1 MFTVALIGPDG
12 AGKSTIGRRLQ
23 EISPL
28 PMKYV
33 YMGVNLESS
42 NLVLPTTRL
51 LLEVKRA
58 RGQRPDITVPR
69 EAYSQAQAPQRFM
82 KRAADG
88 MKSALRLVNLIAEEW
103 FRQLV
108 VWYYTLRGYSVL
120 FDRHFYFDYF
130 DHDIANT
137 DPKRPLTS
145 RIHGFMLQ
153 KLYPKPDL
161 VIFLDAP
168 AEILY
173 ARKPERTVTILENKR
188 QEYVR
193 LREIMKNSAVVD
205 VSQPIDTVVRQV
217 GELIVHFHQTKTSS
231 RGKTNGQV
239 VETVRTD
246 GRK

>member
-12 AGKSTIGRRLQ
+12 AGKSTIGRKLQ

-51 LLEVKRA
+51 LLEIKRA

-69 EAYSQAQAPQRFM
+69 EVHSPSHTQKKLTRRVAESA
-82 KRAADG
+82 
-88 MKSALRLVNLIAEEW
+88 KSGLRIVNVMAEEW
-103 FRQLV
+103 FRQLI
-108 VWYYTLRGYSVL
+108 VWYYKLRGYYVL
-120 FDRHFYFDYF
+120 FDRHFYFDYY

-137 DPKRPLTS
+137 DPKRPLSS
-145 RIHGFMLQ
+145 RLHGLMLE
-153 KLYPKPDL
+153 KLYPKPDF

-168 AEILY
+168 TEVLY
-173 ARKPERTVTILENKR
+173 ARKPERTIEILESKR

-193 LREIMKNSAVVD
+193 LREVMKDFAVVD
-205 VSQPIDTVVRQV
+205 VSQPVDTVARQV
-217 GELIVHFHQTKTSS
+217 CELIVNFQNNRDQLRRQNQWSS
-231 RGKTNGQV
+231 R
-239 VETVRTD
+239 
-246 GRK
+246 

>member
-12 AGKSTIGRRLQ
+12 AGKSTIGRKLQ
-23 EISPL
+23 EIFPV

-69 EAYSQAQAPQRFM
+69 EVYFQSQTPPKPT
-82 KRAADG
+82 KRIAGAI
-88 MKSALRLVNLIAEEW
+88 KSALRLVNLIAEEW
-103 FRQLV
+103 FRQSI
-108 VWYYTLRGYSVL
+108 VWYYKFRGYYVL
-120 FDRHFYFDYF
+120 FDRHFYFDYY

-137 DPKRPLTS
+137 DPKRPLSS
-145 RIHGFMLQ
+145 RIHGFMLA
-153 KLYPKPDL
+153 KLYPKPDF

-168 AEILY
+168 SEVLF
-173 ARKPERTVTILENKR
+173 ARKPERTIEILELKR

-193 LREIMKNSAVVD
+193 LREVMKDYAVVD
-205 VSQPIDTVVRQV
+205 VSQPVDVVARQV
-217 GELIVHFHQTKTSS
+217 CELIVGFQQNKDSIHGQNEWSS
-231 RGKTNGQV
+231 R
-239 VETVRTD
+239 
-246 GRK
+246 

>member
-12 AGKSTIGRRLQ
+12 AGKSTIGRKIQ
-23 EISPL
+23 EISSL

-51 LLEVKRA
+51 LLEIKRA

-69 EAYSQAQAPQRFM
+69 EVHSPSYTRKKFTRRVAEST
-82 KRAADG
+82 
-88 MKSALRLVNLIAEEW
+88 KSGLRIINVMAEEW
-103 FRQLV
+103 FRQLI
-108 VWYYTLRGYSVL
+108 VWYYKLRGYYVL
-120 FDRHFYFDYF
+120 FDRHFYFDYY

-137 DPKRPLTS
+137 DPKRPLSS
-145 RIHGFMLQ
+145 RIHGFMLE

-168 AEILY
+168 TEVLF
-173 ARKPERTVTILENKR
+173 ARKPERTIEILESKR

-193 LREIMKNSAVVD
+193 LREVMKDFAVVD
-205 VSQPIDTVVRQV
+205 VSQPVDTVARQV
-217 GELIVHFHQTKTSS
+217 CELIVNFQQNKERLRRQNQWSS
-231 RGKTNGQV
+231 R
-239 VETVRTD
+239 
-246 GRK
+246 

>member
-12 AGKSTIGRRLQ
+12 AGKSTIGRKLQ

-69 EAYSQAQAPQRFM
+69 DVYFQSQTRKKFA
-82 KRAADG
+82 KRVAEGA
-88 MKSALRLVNLIAEEW
+88 KAALRMVNLMAEEW
-103 FRQLV
+103 FRQLI
-108 VWYYTLRGYSVL
+108 VWIYTLRGYHVL
-120 FDRHFYFDYF
+120 FDRHFYFDYY

-137 DPKRPLTS
+137 DPKRPLSS
-145 RIHGFMLQ
+145 RLHGFMLQ
-153 KLYPKPDL
+153 KLYPKPDF

-168 AEILY
+168 SEVLF
-173 ARKPERTVTILENKR
+173 ARKPERTIDILESKR

-193 LREIMKNSAVVD
+193 LREVMKDFAVVD
-205 VSQPIDTVVRQV
+205 VSQPVDTVVRQV
-217 GELIVHFHQTKTSS
+217 CELIVNFQQNKDGLRRQNQWSS
-231 RGKTNGQV
+231 R
-239 VETVRTD
+239 
-246 GRK
+246 

>member
-12 AGKSTIGRRLQ
+12 AGKSTIGRKLQ

-28 PMKYV
+28 PIKYV

-69 EAYSQAQAPQRFM
+69 DAYFQSQTRKKFT
-82 KRAADG
+82 KRLAEGA
-88 MKSALRLVNLIAEEW
+88 KAALRMVNLMAEEW
-103 FRQLV
+103 FRQMI
-108 VWYYTLRGYSVL
+108 VWMYMLRGYHVL
-120 FDRHFYFDYF
+120 FDRHFYFDYY

-137 DPKRPLTS
+137 DPKRPLSS
-145 RIHGFMLQ
+145 RLHGFMLQ
-153 KLYPKPDL
+153 KLYPRPDF

-168 AEILY
+168 SEVLF
-173 ARKPERTVTILENKR
+173 ARKPERTIDILESKR

-193 LREIMKNSAVVD
+193 LREVMKDFAVVD
-205 VSQPIDTVVRQV
+205 VSQPVDTVVRQV
-217 GELIVHFHQTKTSS
+217 CDLIANFQQDKDGLRGQNQWSS
-231 RGKTNGQV
+231 R
-239 VETVRTD
+239 
-246 GRK
+246 

>member
-12 AGKSTIGRRLQ
+12 AGKSTIGRKLQ

-51 LLEVKRA
+51 LLEIKRA

-69 EAYSQAQAPQRFM
+69 DVYFQSQTRKKLT
-82 KRAADG
+82 KRVAESA
-88 MKSALRLVNLIAEEW
+88 KSALRIVNVMAEEW
-103 FRQLV
+103 FRQFI
-108 VWYYTLRGYSVL
+108 VWYYKLRGYCVL
-120 FDRHFYFDYF
+120 FDRHFYFDYY

-137 DPKRPLTS
+137 DPKRPLSS
-145 RIHGFMLQ
+145 RLHGFMLE
-153 KLYPKPDL
+153 KLYPKPDF

-168 AEILY
+168 SEVLF
-173 ARKPERTVTILENKR
+173 ARKPERTIEILESKR

-193 LREIMKNSAVVD
+193 LREVMKNFAVVD
-205 VSQPIDTVVRQV
+205 VSQPVDTVVRQV
-217 GELIVHFHQTKTSS
+217 SDLIVNFQQNKDRLGRQNQWSS
-231 RGKTNGQV
+231 R
-239 VETVRTD
+239 
-246 GRK
+246 

>member
-12 AGKSTIGRRLQ
+12 AGKTTIGRKLQ

-69 EAYSQAQAPQRFM
+69 DVYFQSPTRKKFT
-82 KRAADG
+82 KRVAEGA
-88 MKSALRLVNLIAEEW
+88 KSAFRMVNLIAEEW
-103 FRQLV
+103 FRQSI
-108 VWYYTLRGYSVL
+108 VWYYKMRGYYVL
-120 FDRHFYFDYF
+120 FDRHFYFDYY

-137 DPKRPLTS
+137 DPKRPLSS
-145 RIHGFMLQ
+145 RLHGFMLE

-168 AEILY
+168 TEVLF
-173 ARKPERTVTILENKR
+173 ARKPERTIEILEGKR

-193 LREIMKNSAVVD
+193 LRAVMKNFAVVD
-205 VSQPIDTVVRQV
+205 VSQPVDIVVKQV
-217 GELIVHFHQTKTSS
+217 CDLIVNFQQNKDSLRRQNQWSS
-231 RGKTNGQV
+231 R
-239 VETVRTD
+239 
-246 GRK
+246 